1 MSRLNPK
8 SAISPGHKRRWE
20 SSWPSLDAMT
30 EGAIS
35 NTTLKLA
42 FEAKY
47 AETQR
52 LHHRLH
58 RLVKS
63 LPSPALLYNGKGR
76 ILAFNQEAQ
85 SLMTGVDWKKAK
97 WHVHDLWDCLGWP
110 PVPFTSWEWA
120 EGRLTCWDCP
130 LDDPDLPSGLSIRY
144 LKHESVARKRESD
157 HTHRLALLGEKTGRL
172 AHDIRNPLA
181 SIEWFATLLGRD
193 EQPAPER
200 RELTHHLIHAI
211 RSLDGLVS
219 NLLIFSTP
227 LQGQRQRVNLS
238 ALFDDVELLA
248 TYPLRKKR
256 LTIHRH
262 RESNLHEMTG
272 NEQLLKQALLNL
284 LLNAIHASMPDGHI
298 WIHCRR
304 QLKSGTG
311 ATVAAG
317 ADGVILSMRDEGCG
331 MSDEERKKAFQPFYS
346 NRKGGTGL
354 GLPIV
359 KDIVHVHQGMIDIIS
374 HLGKGTTV
382 ELFLPQ

>member
-8 SAISPGHKRRWE
+8 PTVSLSHKRDWE
-20 SSWPSLDAMT
+20 SSWPSLDAIT
-30 EGAIS
+30 EAAIS
-35 NTTLKLA
+35 SKTLSMAL
-42 FEAKY
+42 EAKY
-47 AETQR
+47 AETHR

-63 LPSPALLYNGKGR
+63 LPLPALLYNQKGR
-76 ILAFNQEAQ
+76 ILTFNQEART
-85 SLMTGVDWKKAK
+85 LMTGVDWKKAK
-97 WHVHDLWDCLGWP
+97 WHVHDLWECLGWP
-110 PVPFTSWEWA
+110 LVPFTCWEW
-120 EGRLTCWDCP
+120 EGGRLSCWDCP
-130 LDDPDLPSGLSIRY
+130 LDDPDQPSGLSIRY
-144 LKHESVARKRESD
+144 LQHEAVSRKRESER
-157 HTHRLALLGEKTGRL
+157 THRLATIGEKTGRL

-193 EQPAPER
+193 EQPALER
-200 RELTHHLIHAI
+200 RELADHLIHAI

-227 LQGQRQRVNLS
+227 LQGQRQSVNLS
-238 ALFDDVELLA
+238 ALLDDVELLA
-248 TYPLRKKR
+248 MYPLRKKR
-256 LTIHRH
+256 LIIHRH

-298 WIHCRR
+298 EIHCRR
-304 QLKSGTG
+304 QSKSGTG
-311 ATVAAG
+311 ATVAAEV
-317 ADGVILSMRDEGCG
+317 DGIILSIRDEGCG
-331 MSDEERKKAFQPFYS
+331 MSEEDLQKAFQPFYS

-374 HLGKGTTV
+374 HKGKGTTV

>member
-8 SAISPGHKRRWE
+8 PAVSPGHRRHWD

-30 EGAIS
+30 EVPIS
-35 NTTLKLA
+35 DTTLKFA

-47 AETQR
+47 AETHR

-76 ILAFNQEAQ
+76 ILTLNQDAQ
-85 SLMTGVDWKKAK
+85 SLMAGVDWKKAK
-97 WHVHDLWDCLGWP
+97 WHVHDIWECLEWP
-110 PVPFTSWEWA
+110 PVPFTGWEWQ
-120 EGRLTCWDCP
+120 GRRLTWWDCP
-130 LDDPDLPSGLSIRY
+130 LDDPEQPSGLTIRY
-144 LKHESVARKRESD
+144 LKHEAVSRKKESE
-157 HTHRLALLGEKTGRL
+157 HTHRLAALGERTGRL
-172 AHDIRNPLA
+172 AHDIRNPLS

-193 EQPAPER
+193 EPSHLER
-200 RELTHHLIHAI
+200 RELADNMIHAI

-227 LQGQRQRVNLS
+227 LQGQRQSVNLS
-238 ALFDDVELLA
+238 ALLDDVELLA

-262 RESNLHEMTG
+262 REPDLHEITG
-272 NEQLLKQALLNL
+272 DELLLKQALLNL

-304 QLKSGTG
+304 QAASGTG
-311 ATVAAG
+311 VAVAEG
-317 ADGVILSMRDEGCG
+317 ADGVILSIRDEGCG
-331 MSDEERKKAFQPFYS
+331 MSEEDLQKAFQPFYS

-359 KDIVHVHQGMIDIIS
+359 KDIVHVHQGMIDIS
-374 HLGKGTTV
+374 SYHGKGTTV
-382 ELFLPQ
+382 ELYFPQ